1 VSAEREI
8 CRSPVASVGEAGPL
22 PRTLNTWSAAAILVG
37 STIGSGIFRVP
48 STVAAE
54 VGSLSALAGLWIA
67 GAVVTLFGVLTMAE
81 LASMFPR
88 SGGIYVYLREAY
100 GPLAAFLFGWT
111 RLLVIQP
118 AVLGG
123 VAIIFATYAGGLVG
137 VGEVAIRWIAAA
149 TIAFLAAANYRS
161 VTWVAA
167 AQTVVTA
174 TKVLVLAGLATAAM
188 VAGNLFGLTSA
199 ASPADP
205 AWVPAATLGLG
216 PAFIAVL
223 WTYDGWADLTYV
235 SGEVRDPGRSL
246 PVALIGG
253 VALVALVY
261 LAVNVAY
268 LALLPIAEI
277 AAAPNVAAVAA
288 TRALGGA
295 GARVAAALVMLCTF
309 GSLVVMTMTGPRIFF
324 AMAQDGLFF
333 RRMGAVHPRYQTPYA
348 AITLAALLG
357 IGYVSLR
364 TFEQL
369 AEAFILGIWPF
380 YMLAAAG
387 VMRLRRHKPD
397 LPRPYRTLGY
407 PAVPLVFFVAALVML
422 ANALVT
428 RPGPALFGFGVI
440 ASGVPVYLV
449 WRRTE
454 RRAAPTTVAETSRSR
469 GQEAE

>member
-1 VSAEREI
+1 VSQTER
-8 CRSPVASVGEAGPL
+8 L
-22 PRTLNTWSAAAILVG
+22 PRRLNTWSAAAILVG

-48 STVAAE
+48 STVAGE
-54 VGSLSALAGLWIA
+54 VRSVLALAGLWIA

-123 VAIIFATYAGGLVG
+123 VAIIFATYAGGLFG
-137 VGEVAIRWIAAA
+137 LGDVAIRWIAGI
-149 TIAFLAAANYRS
+149 TIAVLAVANYRS
-161 VTWVAA
+161 VTWVAL
-167 AQTVVTA
+167 AQTIVTA
-174 TKVLVLAGLATAAM
+174 TKVLVLVGLATAAVM
-188 VAGNLFGLTSA
+188 AGDVFGAMQTSAPADTAWAPAALFGL
-199 ASPADP
+199 
-205 AWVPAATLGLG
+205 G
-216 PAFIAVL
+216 PSFIAVL

-235 SGEVRDPGRSL
+235 SGEVRDPARTL
-246 PVALIGG
+246 PAALIGG
-253 VALVALVY
+253 LLLVAVVY

-268 LALLPIAEI
+268 LSLLTIEEV
-277 AAAPNVAAVAA
+277 AAAPNVVSIAA
-288 TRALGGA
+288 TRALGRAGA
-295 GARVAAALVMLCTF
+295 GVAAALVMLCTF
-309 GSLVVMTMTGPRIFF
+309 GSLVGMTMTGPRIFF

-333 RRMGAVHPRYQTPYA
+333 RRIGAVHPRYETPYA
-348 AITLAALLG
+348 AIVLAAALG

-380 YMLAAAG
+380 YVLAVAG

-407 PAVPLVFFVAALVML
+407 PVVPLVFLVAALVML
-422 ANALVT
+422 GNALLT
-428 RPGPALFGFGVI
+428 RPGTTLFGLSVI
-440 ASGVPVYLV
+440 ASGIPAYFV
-449 WRRTE
+449 WRRGG
-454 RRAAPTTVAETSRSR
+454 RGSRALA
-469 GQEAE
+469 

>member
-1 VSAEREI
+1 L
-8 CRSPVASVGEAGPL
+8 G
-22 PRTLNTWSAAAILVG
+22 TWSAAAILVG

-54 VGSLSALAGLWIA
+54 VGSVFALAGLWIA
-67 GAVVTLFGVLTMAE
+67 GAVVTLFGVLAMAE

-123 VAIIFATYAGGLVG
+123 VAIIFATYAGGLFG
-137 VGEVAIRWIAAA
+137 LSDTAIRWLAGT

-161 VTWVAA
+161 VTWVAG
-167 AQTVVTA
+167 AQTLVTA
-174 TKVLVLAGLATAAM
+174 TKVLVLAGLATAA
-188 VAGNLFGLTSA
+188 VVVGDPLGAIGAAGSA
-199 ASPADP
+199 DT
-205 AWVPAATLGLG
+205 AWAPAAGLG

-223 WTYDGWADLTYV
+223 WTYDGWADLTYI

-246 PVALIGG
+246 PIALIGG
-253 VALVALVY
+253 LALVAVVY
-261 LAVNVAY
+261 LSVNVAY
-268 LALLPIAEI
+268 LALLPMAEL
-277 AAAPNVAAVAA
+277 AAAPNVVSAAA
-288 TRALGGA
+288 TRALGRPGA
-295 GARVAAALVMLCTF
+295 GVAAALVMLCTF
-309 GSLVVMTMTGPRIFF
+309 GSLVGMTMTGPRIFF

-333 RRMGAVHPRYQTPYA
+333 RRIGAVHPKYETPYA
-348 AITLAALLG
+348 AITLAAVLG

-380 YMLAAAG
+380 YVLAVAG

-397 LPRPYRTLGY
+397 LPRPYRTIGY
-407 PAVPLVFFVAALVML
+407 PAVPLVFLLAALLML

-428 RPGPALFGFGVI
+428 RPGTTLFGFVVI
-440 ASGVPVYLV
+440 ASGIPVYWM
-449 WRRTE
+449 WRRTARRSFVARAVE
-454 RRAAPTTVAETSRSR
+454 RK
-469 GQEAE
+469 